1 MNNLISNVIIFFC
14 LISFTLG
21 LFVNNLF
28 FVLTFIFFYLSMMML
43 IKNFK
48 DEIQIIIK
56 NISST
61 NNQKKFKEESA
72 DEHPI
77 IISAKAR
84 LKKK

>member
-1 MNNLISNVIIFFC
+1 MNNLKTNIVIFFC

-21 LFVNNLF
+21 LFVNNLYF
-28 FVLTFIFFYLSMMML
+28 LLTFIFFYLSMMML

-48 DEIQIIIK
+48 NDIQIIIQ
-56 NISST
+56 NIGSI
-61 NNQKKFKEESA
+61 NNQKKFKDESA
-72 DEHPI
+72 EEHPI

>member
-1 MNNLISNVIIFFC
+1 MNNLKTNIVIFFC

-28 FVLTFIFFYLSMMML
+28 FLLTFIFFYLSMMML

-48 DEIQIIIK
+48 NDIQIIIQ
-56 NISST
+56 NIGSI
-61 NNQKKFKEESA
+61 NNQKKFKDESA
-72 DEHPI
+72 EEHPI

>member
-1 MNNLISNVIIFFC
+1 VNNLKTNIVIFFC

-28 FVLTFIFFYLSMMML
+28 FLLTFIFFYLSMMML

-48 DEIQIIIK
+48 NDIQIIIQ
-56 NISST
+56 NIGSI
-61 NNQKKFKEESA
+61 NNQKKFKDESA
-72 DEHPI
+72 EEHPI